1 MSAKNNYQFR
11 TTNIKGKQYVEVNER
26 VKAFRTLSEYKGYGL
41 TTQLLHLDENSVVVQ
56 ATITNADGVVVSQG
70 MAQEDK
76 ASSRINQT
84 SFVENGETSA
94 VGRALGM
101 LGIGIETSIA
111 TADEVD
117 MAIKKQGSA
126 PAQSNSGPTKEI
138 EPLHIVPLGPGSRL
152 RLHGRFQPSEESGH
166 CRGSTHPRTP
176 PVRCFHDL
184 AVIS

>member
-126 PAQSNSGPTKEI
+126 PAQSNSGVDSDWFTKAIDYIKSSKDKNQAYEM
-138 EPLHIVPLGPGSRL
+138 VANKYGSSA
-152 RLHGRFQPSEESGH
+152 SEKQ
-166 CRGSTHPRTP
+166 
-176 PVRCFHDL
+176 L
-184 AVIS
+184 AALKKFVG